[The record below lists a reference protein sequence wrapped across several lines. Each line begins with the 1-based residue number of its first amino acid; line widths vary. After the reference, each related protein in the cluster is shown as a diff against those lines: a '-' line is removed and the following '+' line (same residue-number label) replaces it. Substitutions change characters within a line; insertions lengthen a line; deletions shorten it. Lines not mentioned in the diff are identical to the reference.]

1 MVNEYLLHADVLG
14 RLTDARAAARSARW
28 LRGVGRGSLSPVY
41 LDPRLWAFTRGVRG
55 RIAATVGLGL
65 LQVVAGIARLA
76 LLGWVLARIFAG
88 ASLADLV
95 VPLAATAAAIVVRG
109 ALEYARTVMAHRTAA
124 RVQATLRQTMYEH
137 LVALGPAHVAGSRT
151 GDVIVSM
158 VEGVTQLETYFG
170 QYLPQLAIAALTP
183 LIIFGFV
190 AFVDLPIAL
199 VLLVAAI
206 VTLLAPSFQHR
217 MDSAASLAR
226 SKAYR
231 AFAADFLDSIQGL
244 ATLKAFGQSG
254 ARRELLESRG
264 WALFTST
271 MWVLRTNTM
280 GRGITD
286 TGIAL
291 GAAVALGWG
300 AYRVAAGQMELA
312 ALLVILML
320 GIEVFRPLR
329 ELRVLLH
336 NGMLGLS
343 ASQAIATLLDAT
355 PAVRDDAPRDP
366 GAAPLTPSVEFEAV
380 RFSYPGG
387 RRAAHEGL
395 SFAVAAGERVGI
407 VGPSGAGKS
416 TIARLLL
423 RLHDP
428 QSGRVLVGGRDIR
441 TLPLADLRRQ
451 IAVVSQDTY
460 LFHGTVED
468 NLRMG
473 KPDATAAE
481 LEEAARAANA
491 HTFIAALP
499 QGYHTVV
506 GERGVRLSGGQ
517 RQRIAIARALLR
529 DAPILILDEALS
541 AVDAES
547 EAVIQEALDRLMRG
561 RTTLIF
567 AHRLS
572 SVIGADRILALEDGR
587 VVESGRHD
595 ELMARRGAYF
605 RLMAAQAREGDGA
618 DARLDEAAAEPD
630 AVPGVARVTET
641 ASADAVGQTATLGWG
656 AVFRNLLGMVRPYRG
671 QLALTFVL
679 GVSRVIAL
687 IGVGVLS
694 ALVVLALKRGEPF
707 GGLLVALAVV
717 APLAGILHWLE
728 SWLAHDMAFRLL
740 THMRVDLF
748 RKLDA
753 LAPAYLTRRRSGE
766 LVGTATHDVE
776 LVEYFFAHTITPAF
790 VAVLIPAAVLATL
803 VAFGWPMAA
812 AVVPF
817 LLWAA
822 LGPVFGRGRIDRL
835 GSRAREATGELNAFA
850 VDSVQGLAE
859 IVAFQQERARG
870 VAFAARSQAY
880 ADARL
885 PFLQDLTRQAVLQES
900 ASALGG
906 LAIALAGAALVS
918 AGRLDAGV
926 LPLLTLL
933 AMSAFVPVWE
943 IAQVGRQLADTLG
956 AARRLHAIDSEPVPV
971 TDGPGVSTGVPGA
984 PALAMSAVSFV
995 YPGRTQPA
1003 LDDVTFEVPA
1013 GSTVALVGPSG
1024 AGKTTVAALFL
1035 RFWDPQAGVVKL
1047 AGHDLRHYRLDDLRG
1062 RIALVAQDTYLFNDT
1077 LRNNILIARP
1087 SATEPE
1093 LAAAVSNASL
1103 DDFVRSLPDGL
1114 DTVVGER
1121 GAKLSGGQR
1130 QRVAIA
1136 RAFVKDAPILILDE
1150 ATSHL
1155 DAVNE
1160 QAVRESL
1167 ALLAKARTTLVIAHR
1182 LSTVRDAD
1190 RIIVLDGGRVAE
1202 IGDHESLLA
1211 RNGLYARLV
1220 SRQLG
1225 GVAARAL
1232 T

>member
-1 MVNEYLLHADVLG
+1 M
-14 RLTDARAAARSARW
+14 
-28 LRGVGRGSLSPVY
+28 Y
-41 LDPRLWAFTRGVRG
+41 LDPRLLAFTRGVRG
-55 RIAATVGLGL
+55 RITATVGLGL
-65 LQVVAGIARLA
+65 LQVIAGIARLA
-76 LLGWVLARIFAG
+76 LLGWLLARVFAG
-88 ASLADLV
+88 AALAELAL
-95 VPLAATAAAIVVRG
+95 PLALTAVAIVARG

-124 RVQATLRQTMYEH
+124 VVQARLRQAIYDH

-151 GDVIVSM
+151 GEVIVSM

-170 QYLPQLAIAALTP
+170 QYLPQLAVATLTP
-183 LIIFGFV
+183 LVIFVFV
-190 AFVDLPIAL
+190 AFLDLPIAF
-199 VLLVAAI
+199 VLLVAAL
-206 VTLLAPSFQHR
+206 VTLIAPTLQHR
-217 MDSAASLAR
+217 KDSRASLAR

-254 ARRELLESRG
+254 ERRKLLETRG
-264 WALFTST
+264 WQLFRST
-271 MWVLRTNTM
+271 MWVLGTNTM
-280 GRGITD
+280 GRGVTD
-286 TGIAL
+286 TGIAV

-300 AYRVAAGQMELA
+300 AYRVAAGQMELWV
-312 ALLVILML
+312 LLVILML
-320 GIEVFRPLR
+320 GVEVFRPLR
-329 ELRVLLH
+329 ELRILLH

-343 ASQAIATLLDAT
+343 ASQAIYALLDAT
-355 PAVRDDAPRDP
+355 PTVRDDATSLNM
-366 GAAPLTPSVEFEAV
+366 GATLAPTVEFERVTFA
-380 RFSYPGG
+380 YPGG

-395 SFAVAAGERVGI
+395 HFAVTAGERVGI

-416 TIARLLL
+416 TVARLLL

-428 QSGRVLVGGRDIR
+428 QSGRVLVGGRDVR
-441 TLPLADLRRQ
+441 TLTLYELRRV

-473 KPDATAAE
+473 KPEATTAE
-481 LEEAARAANA
+481 LEAAARAANA
-491 HTFIAALP
+491 HEFVVGLP
-499 QGYHTVV
+499 QGYQTVV

-529 DAPILILDEALS
+529 DAPILVLDEALS

-587 VVESGRHD
+587 VVESGRHA
-595 ELMARRGAYF
+595 ELMARRGAYY
-605 RLMAAQAREGDGA
+605 RLMAGQARDGSDGDGRIPDAALDATATNGDGGPRLADGGPA
-618 DARLDEAAAEPD
+618 DAS
-630 AVPGVARVTET
+630 T
-641 ASADAVGQTATLGWG
+641 QTATLGWRH
-656 AVFRNLLGMVRPYRG
+656 VIVNLLGMVGPYRG
-671 QLALTFVL
+671 QLLVTFAL
-679 GVSRVIAL
+679 GVARVVAL

-694 ALVVLALKRGEPF
+694 ALVVLALKDGKPF
-707 GGLLVALAVV
+707 GALLVALVVV

-748 RKLDA
+748 KKLDA

-790 VAVLIPAAVLATL
+790 VAILVPAGVLATL
-803 VAFGWPMAA
+803 VAFGWPMA
-812 AVVPF
+812 VVVAPF
-817 LLWAA
+817 LAWAG
-822 LGPVFGRGRIDRL
+822 LGPVLGRARIDRL
-835 GSRAREATGELNAFA
+835 GSRAREATAELNAYA

-859 IVAFQQERARG
+859 IVAFQQERPRG
-870 VAFAARSQAY
+870 AAFAARSRAY

-885 PFLQDLTRQAVLQES
+885 PFLEDLTRQTVLQES
-900 ASALGG
+900 AAALGG
-906 LAIALAGAALVS
+906 LAVALAGAAL
-918 AGRLDAGV
+918 AAGGRLDAGV

-933 AMSAFVPVWE
+933 VMSAFVPVWE

-956 AARRLHAIDSEPVPV
+956 AARRLHAIDTEPVPV
-971 TDGPGVSTGVPGA
+971 RDGRGAGASVPGA
-984 PALAMSAVSFV
+984 PALEMAHVSFV
-995 YPGRTQPA
+995 YPGRTRPA
-1003 LDDVTFEVPA
+1003 LDGVSLTVPA
-1013 GSTVALVGPSG
+1013 GSTVALVGSSG
-1024 AGKTTVAALFL
+1024 AGKTTVAALLL
-1035 RFWDPQAGVVKL
+1035 RFWDPQSGVVKL
-1047 AGHDLRHYRLDDLRG
+1047 GGHDLRDYALDDLRG

-1093 LAAAVSNASL
+1093 LAAAVANASL
-1103 DDFVRSLPDGL
+1103 DDFVRSLPEGL

-1136 RAFVKDAPILILDE
+1136 RAFLKDAPILILDE

-1190 RIIVLDGGRVAE
+1190 QIIVIDSGRVVE
-1202 IGDHESLLA
+1202 VGEHESLLA
-1211 RNGLYARLV
+1211 RGALYARLV
-1220 SRQLG
+1220 ARQLA
-1225 GVAARAL
+1225 GVAARG
-1232 T
+1232 